1 MDNTIFLRYTFSVVF
16 FHADVLPL
24 YAKKKRDLACFAR
37 LKYNTTVHVHF
48 YINIPL
54 L

>member
-1 MDNTIFLRYTFSVVF
+1 MDNTISLRYTFSVVF

-24 YAKKKRDLACFAR
+24 YAKKDLACFAR